1 MELRDKLSIKIIKI
15 MKRKIL
21 KKWEKEINKV
31 GNEIEYF
38 RPKEG
43 TITFKKT
50 VYNHRQL
57 WKYTCY
63 KIIKKEDKI
72 SKSEYFEN
80 YDINIPNS
88 ECFLCEYIKYY
99 QNRCSYCPLY
109 WGKEYTCTGVADSI
123 GLYTKYLHSNEWEE
137 AYYYAN
143 KISKLPI
150 KKGIKKEIK
159 RR

>member
-1 MELRDKLSIKIIKI
+1 MGIRDKIGIKIVKK

-43 TITFKKT
+43 PITFKKT

-57 WKYTCY
+57 WKYICY
-63 KIIKKEDKI
+63 KIIETEDKI

-80 YDINIPNS
+80 YDIDIPRC
-88 ECFLCEYIKYY
+88 ECFLCEYIKYHR
-99 QNRCSYCPLY
+99 NKCKYCPLK
-109 WGKEYTCTGVADSI
+109 WGKEYTCTGVGDSP
-123 GLYTKYLHSNEWEE
+123 GLYSKYINSNEWEE
-137 AYYYAN
+137 AYYYAR

-150 KKGIKKEIK
+150 KKEIK
-159 RR
+159 E